1 MAQKTYIPQGE
12 TPSSNQIGTSLEA
25 LCRTISARQDA
36 GEESYTYRLLTG
48 SLDAL
53 LKKVAEESLELAL
66 AAKDVESQ
74 AISAIAAAL
83 AVQASEASGPFQDD
97 WVQDQ
102 DDRDG
107 RIQDNQAQDA
117 QVQDAQA
124 QTGQDAQAGQNAQAQ
139 AQAGQAQD
147 ASSQLS
153 VPLPS
158 EYDAAIDH
166 LRYEAADVVY
176 HLLVL
181 LERFGVSLDEFA
193 AELNTRMT
201 EEERPEG
208 AVVLKPE
215 HVRRR

>member
-12 TPSSNQIGTSLEA
+12 TPCSSQIGTSLEA

-48 SLDAL
+48 SLDVL
-53 LKKVAEESLELAL
+53 LKKVTEESLELAL

-83 AVQASEASGPFQDD
+83 AVQASEASGPFQDG
-97 WVQDQ
+97 WIQDQ

-107 RIQDNQAQDA
+107 QAQDT
-117 QVQDAQA
+117 QV
-124 QTGQDAQAGQNAQAQ
+124 QTGQDAQAAQT
-139 AQAGQAQD
+139 QD
-147 ASSQLS
+147 VPSQLS